1 MASNPAIATAYK
13 TAVFRI
19 HNPSR
24 HKRAML
30 NDALTRNHRA
40 YTKLLDRLL
49 PHLGEFAKHRAGKW
63 REGEIAKHA
72 TPVVKPLP
80 LSIGAKAGLINDV
93 AGQLSSYIELQNE
106 QENASRPTA
115 ARLNARQIDYETSL
129 IDVASSTTL
138 DAENDARNRLFSEI
152 RAGSRRPI
160 LFLKNRP
167 ADGYLILYSP
177 EKKDYYVWLNLHPKD
192 SRFAAP
198 VKIDELID
206 VRTGEIFSIPRGSKT
221 GAIFPI
227 EFGRDFQ
234 FEEFMR
240 KGRPQSAKLLE
251 RGGNYEIHVTFEY
264 ETPKLQPKLF
274 LGVDRG
280 IYNLASLSV
289 VDDHGNI
296 IEERNIDGMQLRHV
310 QRVEERRQRDT
321 QRRGRRYKSRSRLA
335 MADEA
340 VHTAANAIVEMAL
353 EHQAQVVLEHLGN
366 LTSRGKKRGRSNF
379 NRVLNRSQ
387 YQKLQ
392 KVLEYKLPVVGLPK
406 AKTVSAAYTSQTCPQ
421 CGHQDRENR
430 PKLPDGDG
438 FILDRF
444 SCQSCGYQAD
454 ADLNAA
460 QVIAIKRMWRESLP
474 KSQRPKLMSELA
486 ENYSF
491 KTYLRDRAAMRG
503 KRPGDRMVD
512 TSGAAGLEQGRTT
525 THREIGG

>member
-1 MASNPAIATAYK
+1 M
-13 TAVFRI
+13 FRI

-24 HKRAML
+24 RKRAML

-49 PHLGEFAKHRAGKW
+49 PRLEEFAKHRAGKW
-63 REGEIAKHA
+63 REGEIAKYA
-72 TPVVKPLP
+72 APIVTPLP
-80 LSIGAKAGLINDV
+80 LSIGAKAGLISDV

-115 ARLNARQIDYETSL
+115 ARLNASRVDYEISL
-129 IDVASSTTL
+129 DALQSSTTIESENNARDRL
-138 DAENDARNRLFSEI
+138 MAEAK
-152 RAGSRRPI
+152 AGSRRPI

-167 ADGYLILYSP
+167 ADGYLILHSP
-177 EKKDYYVWLNLHPKD
+177 EKNDYYVWLNLHPRD

-198 VKIDELID
+198 VKINELID
-206 VRTGEIFSIPRGSKT
+206 VRTGEVFSIPRGSKT
-221 GAIFPI
+221 GAIFPV
-227 EFGRDFQ
+227 EFGHDFH

-264 ETPKLQPKLF
+264 ETPKVQPKLF
-274 LGVDRG
+274 IGVDRG

-289 VDDHGNI
+289 VDDSGNV
-296 IEERNIDGMQLRHV
+296 IEERNIDGMWLRHV

-321 QRRGRRYKSRSRLA
+321 QRRGRRYKSRSRIA

-340 VHTAANAIVEMAL
+340 VHTAANAIVNLAL
-353 EHQAQVVLEHLGN
+353 KHKAQVVLEHLGN
-366 LTSRGKKRGRSNF
+366 LTNRGKKRGRSNF
-379 NRVLNRSQ
+379 NCVLNRSQ

-438 FILDRF
+438 FIRDRF

-460 QVIAIKRMWRESLP
+460 QVIALKKMWREGLP

-491 KTYLRDRAAMRG
+491 RTFLRDRAEMRG
-503 KRPGDRMVD
+503 ERPGDRMVG

>member
-1 MASNPAIATAYK
+1 MPRNPAISTAYK
-13 TAVFRI
+13 TAVFQI

-49 PHLGEFAKHRAGKW
+49 PHLEEFAKHRAGKW
-63 REGEIAKHA
+63 REGEIAKYA
-72 TPVVKPLP
+72 APIVKPLP
-80 LSIGAKAGLINDV
+80 LSSGAKQEVIKDV

-106 QENASRPTA
+106 QENVSRPTA
-115 ARLNARQIDYETSL
+115 ARLNATQVDYENSL
-129 IDVASSTTL
+129 DALESSTTL
-138 DAENDARNRLFSEI
+138 ESENLARDRLMAEVK
-152 RAGSRRPI
+152 AGSRRPV
-160 LFLKNRP
+160 LYTKNRKV
-167 ADGYLILYSP
+167 DGYLILYSQ
-177 EKKDYYVWLNLHPKD
+177 EKQDYYVWLNLHPRD
-192 SRFAAP
+192 SRFATP
-198 VKIDELID
+198 VTVSGLVDARAGKVVSFI
-206 VRTGEIFSIPRGSKT
+206 SKT
-221 GAIFPI
+221 GALFPV
-227 EFGRDFQ
+227 EFGHDFHI
-234 FEEFMR
+234 EEFMR
-240 KGRPQSAKLLE
+240 KGRPQTAKLLE
-251 RGGNYEIHVTFEY
+251 RDGNYEIHITFEY
-264 ETPKLQPKLF
+264 KKPKLQPKLF

-289 VDDHGNI
+289 VDDSGNI
-296 IEERNIDGMQLRHV
+296 IEERNIDGMHLRHV

-340 VHTAANAIVEMAL
+340 VHTAANSIVDLAL
-353 EHQAQVVLEHLGN
+353 RHQAQVVLEHLGN
-366 LTSRGKKRGRSNF
+366 MTNRGKKRGRSNF

-406 AKTVSAAYTSQTCPQ
+406 AKTISAAYTSQTCPQ

-444 SCQSCGYQAD
+444 ACQSCGYKAD

-460 QVIAIKRMWRESLP
+460 QVIALKRMWREGLP

-491 KTYLRDRAAMRG
+491 KNFLRDRAEMRG
-503 KRPGDRMVD
+503 ERPGDRMVG

-525 THREIGG
+525 TLREIGG